1 MIALFPGKFQPP
13 HIGHVIS
20 IIRIYEKYTKIIIG
34 ITEDGPIVMEQQK
47 RVEMMQEVF
56 KFMDKVEVI
65 PLRGVIEEY
74 VDNSLFPEFD
84 ICLSG
89 NKKVVEKIR
98 FLGMNAEF
106 LDRSKG
112 IGFSGT
118 EIRTTFK

>member
-74 VDNSLFPEFD
+74 IDNSLFPEFD

-118 EIRTTFK
+118 EIRATFK